1 MRPNQDLG
9 TRIDI
14 PIIKPNPLDPLD
26 LAPRYIQQE
35 TRDRLDF
42 DFGLLGVS
50 LLKHRLQ
57 VSQIQKRQ
65 FIDVDAPS
73 VDQTPFGRLGLAN
86 PTDKDRHRAIEI
98 LLAHLQGPSQI
109 SKILRPSLHL
119 PLPLERFEQ
128 LRKWLDIVKH
138 RRVLQLHQPLHK
150 QTQQIDV
157 PRVGLVCTPKRS
169 DCLLKNFGLD
179 GTHRFSGIVVLR
191 RQKRVAGK
199 LLDKPLELLE
209 QIGLLFIGDD
219 RIGRREH
226 RDPSGIPQDT
236 QLACDRILRSL
247 THVLGDRTR
256 ALLEQSRQT
265 TSDPLDIV
273 GRVLRQVDV
282 VFDVR

>member
-1 MRPNQDLG
+1 M
-9 TRIDI
+9 
-14 PIIKPNPLDPLD
+14 
-26 LAPRYIQQE
+26 APRNVQEE

-42 DFGLLGVS
+42 NFGLLRVS
-50 LLKHRLQ
+50 LLKHPLK

-138 RRVLQLHQPLHK
+138 RRVLQLNEPLHK
-150 QTQQIDV
+150 QTQQVDV
-157 PRVGLVCTPKRS
+157 PRVGLVSTPKRPNS
-169 DCLLKNFGLD
+169 LLKHLRLD
-179 GTHRFSGIVVLR
+179 GTHRFGGIVVLR
-191 RQKRVAGK
+191 RQKRIARK

-226 RDPSGIPQDT
+226 RDPAGIPQDT
-236 QLACDRILRSL
+236 QLACDRILRSH
-247 THVLGDRTR
+247 THVLGNRTR
-256 ALLEQSRQT
+256 ALLEQTRQT
-265 TSDPLDIV
+265 TPNPLDIV
-273 GRVLRQVDV
+273 GRVLSQVDV